1 MSDVRWIKIV
11 TDIFDDEKMLLID
24 GMPKADSLMVIW
36 FKLLCLA
43 GKQNNC
49 GVLQMGSTPYTDK
62 MFATVF
68 RRPITT
74 VRAALEVF
82 EQLGMIEIVNDT
94 VTIPNWG
101 KHQTLDA
108 YERKKENDRIRQE
121 KKREEQRAAVAKK
134 SQFSRVT
141 SRDGFATVTR
151 QDKEGDKDI
160 DIDIYKEREK
170 EREKPHS
177 RYGKFNNVVLTDE
190 EYRSLS
196 EEYSSVFA
204 LYIERLSCYMAE
216 KNKRYANPYATIVKW
231 INEDKAR
238 KKLDENFSNSS
249 QSYSIDDI
257 EKTIRKKA
265 VTVSEKS

>member
-49 GVLQMGSTPYTDK
+49 GVLQMGS
-62 MFATVF
+62 
-68 RRPITT
+68 I
-74 VRAALEVF
+74 EVF